1 MQSGKTEAQTKH
13 RSVCSD
19 GEQTSK
25 KQTYA
30 LFQCI

>member
-1 MQSGKTEAQTKH
+1 MRSENTEVRTKH

-19 GEQTSK
+19 KAQTSK